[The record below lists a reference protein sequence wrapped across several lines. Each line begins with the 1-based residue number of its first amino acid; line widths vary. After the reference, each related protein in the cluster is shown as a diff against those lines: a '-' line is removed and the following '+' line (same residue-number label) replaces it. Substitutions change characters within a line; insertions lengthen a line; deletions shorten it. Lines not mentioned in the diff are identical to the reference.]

1 MDMMVNSSYS
11 SLFKFYFNN
20 HDVIIVTHD
29 LAHYTFACRF
39 PFFAFCKMK
48 FSLPVFITFFQCFVC
63 FFSTLFVALF
73 FSLCALQ
80 LCNISG
86 AIRAQA
92 YNAVLTLRFMI
103 LHLI

>member
-1 MDMMVNSSYS
+1 MDMMVDSSYS

-48 FSLPVFITFFQCFVC
+48 FSLPVFITFFQCFC
-63 FFSTLFVALF
+63 LFLQYTLCCSLF
-73 FSLCALQ
+73 FTCALQ
-80 LCNISG
+80 LCNSSG
-86 AIRAQA
+86 AIKAQA

>member
-39 PFFAFCKMK
+39 PFFAFCKNEVFTTCFHNLF
-48 FSLPVFITFFQCFVC
+48 FSVFVC

-73 FSLCALQ
+73 FFTLCIAALQ
-80 LCNISG
+80 
-86 AIRAQA
+86 
-92 YNAVLTLRFMI
+92 Y
-103 LHLI
+103 

>member
-48 FSLPVFITFFQCFVC
+48 FSLPVFITFFSVF
-63 FFSTLFVALF
+63 LFVSSVHSLLLSF
-73 FSLCALQ
+73 FFTLCIAALQ
-80 LCNISG
+80 
-86 AIRAQA
+86 
-92 YNAVLTLRFMI
+92 
-103 LHLI
+103 